1 MVVIKGYEF
10 NMTQIG
16 HNKYLNHITSGKEAQ
31 KLAELIRG
39 LDEEITVVNRSRDG
53 LRSETL
59 VFNRTPI
66 YCREDGATA
75 KYVEFTYQE
84 DVTADSAFLDNWSKS
99 TGTAIQ
105 HSLTFTSDPSVPYIN
120 SSTID
125 HSSIKYHTHYVK
137 GSTTKN
143 ASVKDPSVVGMD
155 QSEFLSY
162 VRENGLD
169 KDINWN
175 EVGGYLKADAG
186 FSTISGFTDYA
197 GAMYAGLEQRITKD
211 FSGEEQAVQLK
222 KLNECFNTAVQE
234 YANSYEEQL
243 TTVYNEFGVNLD
255 EFKIKA
261 SVTSLFA
268 EKRDSYREFAKQNT
282 DYAKLSQSEDKW
294 LERDVKF
301 MTNALRNAHSPAEA
315 ETSLYSEN
323 DLKTLGYMASQH
335 SKEVN
340 FEGMSYVGA
349 RMNEESL
356 GLALSMKYLSA
367 ESVTNEW
374 GASDEVKNII
384 SDITDS
390 YSERII
396 DTTDSYLSAKG
407 IDTNEPE
414 KYRPLD
420 REVIEEIIDK
430 AKHSYKISGDTG
442 KALKDCADFA
452 YKLYTKSKSDPEKSD
467 YARYNIPTDE
477 PEVNFWHEFYDDGRG
492 TSYLG
497 KAIDKWND
505 FTTAI
510 KNENHGFLKMIDNS
524 YFFKYKTLLGGL
536 YNKYLL

>member
-39 LDEEITVVNRSRDG
+39 LDEEITVVNQSKDG

-66 YCREDGATA
+66 YCREDGATS
-75 KYVEFTYQE
+75 KYIEFTYQE

-99 TGTAIQ
+99 TGIKISHSVTFKADANAIA
-105 HSLTFTSDPSVPYIN
+105 IN

-125 HSSIKYHTHYVK
+125 KSSIRYQTQYVK
-137 GSTTKN
+137 GSTKN
-143 ASVKDPSVVGMD
+143 ASVKDPSVVGMG

-186 FSTISGFTDYA
+186 FSTLSGFTDYA

-222 KLNECFNTAVQE
+222 KLNECFNSAVQE
-234 YANSYEEQL
+234 YADSYEEQL
-243 TTVYNEFGVNLD
+243 TTVFDEFGVNLD

-268 EKRDSYREFAKQNT
+268 EKRDSYREFAKQNA

-301 MTNALRNAHSPAEA
+301 MTNALRNAHSPTET

-323 DLKTLGYMASQH
+323 DLKALGYMASQH
-335 SKEVN
+335 RKEVN
-340 FEGMSYVGA
+340 FEGMSYLGA

-356 GLALSMKYLSA
+356 GLALSMKYLAA

-374 GASDEVKNII
+374 GASDEVKSIV
-384 SDITDS
+384 SALTDS
-390 YSERII
+390 YDERII
-396 DTTDSYLSAKG
+396 DKIDSFLSVKG

-414 KYRPLD
+414 KYGFLD
-420 REVIEEIIDK
+420 REIIAEIIDK
-430 AKHSYKISGDTG
+430 AKRSYKISGDAG

-452 YKLYTKSKSDPEKSD
+452 YKLYVESKSDPEKSG

-477 PEVNFWHEFYDDGRG
+477 PEANFWHEFYDDGRG

-497 KAIDKWND
+497 KTLDKWND
-505 FTTAI
+505 LTTAI
-510 KNENHGFLKMIDNS
+510 KNENHSFLKMIGNN

-536 YNKYLL
+536 YNKYLIS

>member
-16 HNKYLNHITSGKEAQ
+16 HNKYVNHITSGKEAQ
-31 KLAELIRG
+31 KLAELLRG
-39 LDEEITVVNRSRDG
+39 LDEEVTILNKSADG
-53 LRSETL
+53 HIGETL
-59 VFNRTPI
+59 VFNRKDI
-66 YCREDGATA
+66 YLNQEGVPSE
-75 KYVEFTYQE
+75 YIEFTYQE
-84 DVTADSAFLDNWSKS
+84 DVTADSAFLENWSKS

-105 HSLTFTSDPSVPYIN
+105 HSVTFTSDPSVPYIN

-125 HSSIKYHTHYVK
+125 HSSIKYQTHYVK

-143 ASVKDPSVVGMD
+143 ASVKDPSVVGMG

-186 FSTISGFTDYA
+186 FSTLSDFTDYA

-211 FSGEEQAVQLK
+211 FSGEEQTAQLK
-222 KLNECFNTAVQE
+222 KLNECFNSAVQE

-243 TTVYNEFGVNLD
+243 NTVYKEFGVNLD

-268 EKRDSYREFAKQNT
+268 EKRDSYCEFTKQNT
-282 DYAKLSQSEDKW
+282 DYANLSQSEDKW

-301 MTNALRNAHSPAEA
+301 MTSALRNAHSPAEI

-323 DLKTLGYMASQH
+323 DLKVLGYIASQH
-335 SKEVN
+335 EDDS
-340 FEGMSYVGA
+340 MSYNMGS
-349 RMNEESL
+349 RFTEENL
-356 GLALSMKYLSA
+356 GLALSMKYLAA
-367 ESVTNEW
+367 ESVTSEW
-374 GASDEVKNII
+374 GVSDEVKDIVSTLTENYADELIQQADDNLI
-384 SDITDS
+384 SMIKDFGS
-390 YSERII
+390 
-396 DTTDSYLSAKG
+396 
-407 IDTNEPE
+407 PE
-414 KYRPLD
+414 KYGPLD
-420 REVIEEIIDK
+420 REVIAEIIDK
-430 AKHSYKISGDTG
+430 AKRSYKISGDTG
-442 KALKDCADFA
+442 KALKDCADYA
-452 YKLYTKSKSDPEKSD
+452 YQLYTESKSDPEKSS

-497 KAIDKWND
+497 KTLDKWND
-505 FTTAI
+505 FTSALES
-510 KNENHGFLKMIDNS
+510 ENNTFLKMIDNS
-524 YFFKYKTLLGGL
+524 YFFRYKTLLGGL